1 MQNINNCQ
9 EIKDVKEKDKI
20 KEKDK
25 KEKKTK
31 KPKEVLEHFYNNE
44 STAFEIGIDEAGR
57 GPMFGRVYSAAVIL
71 PKSHDFK
78 YKLLKD
84 SKKFSSFKKINE
96 VADYIKENAL
106 AYSICYEDEKTI
118 DKINIR
124 NATHSAMHK
133 CIKNITDSNNIK
145 LNINNKKYNINY
157 YLLVDGNDFKSYT
170 YLNDSEMLE
179 QISHILIEGGDN
191 KYCSIAAASIL
202 AKVERDKYIS
212 QMCECYKK
220 LDIYYGLESNKG
232 YGTSKHMEGIQNY
245 GLSPWH
251 RTSYGCC
258 KIANIN
264 KEEFYL

>member
-1 MQNINNCQ
+1 MQNINNH
-9 EIKDVKEKDKI
+9 EDIKDIKEKVK
-20 KEKDK
+20 KDK

-31 KPKEVLEHFYNNE
+31 KPKEVLQHFYNNE
-44 STAFEIGIDEAGR
+44 SEAFEIGIDEAGR

-71 PKSHDFK
+71 PKSDDFK
-78 YKLLKD
+78 YELLKD

-96 VADYIKENAL
+96 VADYIKENAV

-145 LNINNKKYNINY
+145 LNINNKKYNEKY

-170 YLNDSEMLE
+170 YLNDSEMLQ
-179 QISHILIEGGDN
+179 QISHILVEGGDN

-232 YGTSKHMEGIQNY
+232 YGTSKHMEGIQKY
-245 GLSPWH
+245 GISPWH

-264 KEEFYL
+264 NEEFYL